1 MFTARKKIV
10 KDGDAPI
17 DAFEEQVAQAIFD
30 LQVAQND
37 MKADLQDLYITS
49 AKEVEVSAGRKA
61 VIIHVPF
68 RLLKSFHR
76 IQQRLIRE
84 LEKKFSGKHVCIIA
98 QRRILPREGRKN
110 RTQKQKRPF
119 SRTLTSV
126 HESTL
131 EDLVHPTEI
140 VGKRTRIRVD
150 GSKTLKVLLDPKD
163 QANVE
168 HKLDTFSTVYKS
180 LTGRDATFEFPVAA
194 TE

>member
-1 MFTARKKIV
+1 
-10 KDGDAPI
+10 
-17 DAFEEQVAQAIFD
+17 
-30 LQVAQND
+30 
-37 MKADLQDLYITS
+37 MKADLQDLFITS

-68 RLLKSFHR
+68 RLLKSFHA
-76 IQQRLIRE
+76 IQQKLLRE

-110 RTQKQKRPF
+110 RTQKQNRPF

-140 VGKRTRIRVD
+140 VGKRTRVRVD
-150 GSKTLKVLLDPKD
+150 GSKILKVFLDPKD
-163 QANVE
+163 KTNVE
-168 HKLDTFSTVYKS
+168 HKLDTFSTVYKK
-180 LTGRDATFEFPVAA
+180 LTGRDAVFEFPVHAA
-194 TE
+194 E